1 VSPSGITGLRVAQ
14 ALHIG
19 SLTKELPMKT
29 LTTILF
35 ALVATTTACSKKESA
50 TDQCEKIYQ
59 KGDGEKPYATD
70 KAKFMEACEKT
81 EDNTRRCLLLSGKES
96 FEDKTCG
103 PGNGNTFRESMEI
116 MKLGQGM
123 K

>member
-1 VSPSGITGLRVAQ
+1 
-14 ALHIG
+14 
-19 SLTKELPMKT
+19 MKT
-29 LTTILF
+29 LMSLTTTILI
-35 ALVATTTACSKKESA
+35 ATSACDGKDRPAE
-50 TDQCEKIYQ
+50 QCEKIYA

-70 KAKFMEACEKT
+70 KAKFLEACTKT
-81 EDNTRRCLLLSGKES
+81 EDNTRRCLLLSGKEA

-116 MKLGQGM
+116 MKLGQGT